1 MDKKG
6 VPTFQS
12 CPPHLV
18 QVIQPDAHV
27 IQILGVLHG
36 TRGTNSCGCQK
47 SGAQLVERQV
57 FLLGQVQRHP
67 EQATGQYIWGVAS
80 IMENFSNW
88 L

>member
-12 CPPHLV
+12 CPPRLV

-27 IQILGVLHG
+27 IQILDGVLHG
-36 TRGTNSCGCQK
+36 TRGTNSWCQK
-47 SGAQLVERQV
+47 SGAQVERQA
-57 FLLGQVQRHP
+57 FLLQVQRHP

-80 IMENFSNW
+80 MENFSNW